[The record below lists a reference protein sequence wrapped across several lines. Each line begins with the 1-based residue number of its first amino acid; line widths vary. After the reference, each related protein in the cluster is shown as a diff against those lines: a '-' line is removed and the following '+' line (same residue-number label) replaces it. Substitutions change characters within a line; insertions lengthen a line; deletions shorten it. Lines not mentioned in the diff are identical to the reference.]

1 MAGGLTG
8 IIIFL
13 PISAVIAIVIK
24 LTSPGPVIFK
34 QIRIGENGRKFYMYK
49 FRTMYCNLSDD
60 IHRNYVSQLIQ
71 GKCRDTTY
79 KIVDDPRITRAGN
92 VLRKLSF
99 DEIPQFVNVL
109 KGEMSLVGPRPAL
122 PYEFEQYQKW
132 HRERIFSIKPG
143 ITGLWQVEGRSRT
156 TFDEMVRMDL
166 RYKESNSLFLD
177 IKILC
182 KTILVLF
189 STKGGY

>member
-1 MAGGLTG
+1 
-8 IIIFL
+8 
-13 PISAVIAIVIK
+13 
-24 LTSPGPVIFK
+24 
-34 QIRIGENGRKFYMYK
+34 MYK

-71 GKCRDTTY
+71 GKCSDTTY
-79 KIVDDPRITRAGN
+79 KIVDDPRITKAGI

-166 RYKESNSLFLD
+166 RYKESNSFFLD

-182 KTILVLF
+182 KTIMVLF

>member
-1 MAGGLTG
+1 
-8 IIIFL
+8 
-13 PISAVIAIVIK
+13 
-24 LTSPGPVIFK
+24 
-34 QIRIGENGRKFYMYK
+34 MYK

>member
-1 MAGGLTG
+1 
-8 IIIFL
+8 
-13 PISAVIAIVIK
+13 
-24 LTSPGPVIFK
+24 
-34 QIRIGENGRKFYMYK
+34 MYK
-49 FRTMYCNLSDD
+49 FRTMYCNLSDE

-79 KIVDDPRITRAGN
+79 KIVDDPRITKAGN

-122 PYEFEQYQKW
+122 PYEFEQYKKW

-166 RYKESNSLFLD
+166 QYKESNSLFVD
-177 IKILC
+177 IKILS